1 MRQML
6 RRVWHFIGRRQF
18 ERDLAE
24 ELDFHRQMAQE
35 ELGSVR
41 AVGNAT
47 LARDEARDVWTWPWL
62 QDGVQ
67 DARFACRLL
76 LKDRRF
82 TLAATFALAL
92 GIGANTAA
100 FTFLRAVYQSPPYE
114 NASQLVTI
122 RTEDPRQRG
131 QSADQ
136 RAMNLA
142 PLGVSYQDFLD
153 WRRST
158 KSFSHLVIASEQP
171 MNIADEGMI
180 PERYL
185 GSYTSSN
192 IFRMLGRAPMLGRDF
207 TAEDEQPGAPPVVV
221 IAHTVWKARYG
232 SDSNVVG
239 RLIRV
244 NDVPSTIVGVMP
256 EGFVFPFADEI
267 WQPIGANPNA
277 AKAPREVRTPI
288 VFAFGRVMDGVT
300 LEQAQ
305 SELDSLMQ
313 SLAQQFPATNNNI
326 GARLEPLQELLTGP
340 VLQQMAKLLM
350 AAVLLVLLIAC
361 VNVANLLLT
370 RTSKRAREIAIRASL
385 GATRRRIVRQLL
397 IESLVLAALA
407 GILGIAIGQYAVRL
421 FVASFSPELQGAP
434 PPYWLTMNMDAQVYV
449 FLAAICA
456 ATTVLF
462 GLAPALRVSRTDV
475 NSTLK
480 EGGRGTVSAQSHRWA
495 GTLIVV
501 QLSVTLMLL
510 AGTAIMGRQFLA
522 LYRAGQVIDTS
533 GVVTMRLALSVQKYR
548 TPEQRKMF
556 YKQLEEGLA
565 ANVSFSRATVASDI
579 PFMTNTGARRLLTID
594 GAQWPAGNPQPTVAY
609 VYVGPRYFETL
620 GIKLLRG
627 RLLAE
632 DDGRKGMEGAVV
644 NERFASMFFSGR
656 DPLGHRIRLVNAAAA
671 QTTQTNAPWFTI
683 VGVSQTIPWALF
695 QEEADPVVYVPVS
708 GEPAP
713 HRFASVIA
721 RSRTDTA
728 AAFAQIRQEV
738 RRVDPDLPGY
748 FVQTLDGV
756 LATSRFPQRLFGAIF
771 LMLASIALILSTVGL
786 FALTANRV
794 AERTQEIGVRLALG
808 ARARE
813 VVWLFV
819 RSAIVL
825 LAIGLTIGLAG
836 SMFMGRY
843 LPVLFGRAR
852 EVDALTLGSVGALLV
867 MVGLAA
873 SIFPAR
879 RAARVDPLV
888 ALRYD

>member
-1 MRQML
+1 MRQIL
-6 RRVWHFIGRRQF
+6 RRVRHVIGRRQF

-24 ELDFHRQMAQE
+24 ELDFHRQMAQD
-35 ELGSVR
+35 ELGNSRV
-41 AVGNAT
+41 VGNVT

-82 TLAATFALAL
+82 TLAVTIALAL

-122 RTEDPRQRG
+122 RTEDLRQRA
-131 QSADQ
+131 QSVEQ
-136 RAMNLA
+136 RAMNLV

-153 WRRST
+153 WKRST

-192 IFRMLGRAPMLGRDF
+192 VFRMLGRTPMLGRDF
-207 TAEDEQPGAPPVVV
+207 TTEDEQPGATPVVV

-232 SDSNVVG
+232 SDPNIVG
-239 RLIRV
+239 RVIRV
-244 NDVPSTIVGVMP
+244 NDIPSTIVGVMP
-256 EGFVFPFADEI
+256 AGFVFPFADEI
-267 WQPIGANPNA
+267 WQPIGVNPNA
-277 AKAPREVRTPI
+277 TKAPREVRTPI
-288 VFAFGRVMDGVT
+288 VFAFGRVADDVT

-326 GARLEPLQELLTGP
+326 GARLERLQELLTGP
-340 VLQQMAKLLM
+340 VLQQMAQLLM

-370 RTSKRAREIAIRASL
+370 RASKRAREIAIRASL

-397 IESLVLAALA
+397 IESLVLATLA

-456 ATTVLF
+456 ATTLLF
-462 GLAPALRVSRTDV
+462 GLAPALRMSRTDV

-495 GTLIVV
+495 GTLIVA
-501 QLSVTLMLL
+501 QLSITLMLL
-510 AGTAIMGRQFLA
+510 AGTAIMCRQFLA

-556 YKQLEEGLA
+556 FEQLEARLA
-565 ANVSFSRATVASDI
+565 ANVSFSSATVASDI

-594 GAQWPAGNPQPTVAY
+594 GKQWPAGNPQPTVAY

-627 RLLAE
+627 RQLGE

-644 NERFASMFFSGR
+644 NERFASMFFGSG

-671 QTTQTNAPWFTI
+671 QTNQANAPWFTI

-695 QEEADPVVYVPVS
+695 QEESDPVVYVPVS

-728 AAFAQIRQEV
+728 AAFAQMRQEV
-738 RRVDPDLPGY
+738 RRIDPDLPGY
-748 FVQTLDGV
+748 FVQTLDSI

-771 LMLASIALILSTVGL
+771 LLLASIALILSTVGL
-786 FALTANRV
+786 FALTASRV
-794 AERTQEIGVRLALG
+794 AQRTQEIGVRLALG
-808 ARARE
+808 ARASE

-825 LAIGLTIGLAG
+825 LAIGLTLGLAG
-836 SMFMGRY
+836 SMFIGKY
-843 LPVLFGRAR
+843 LPLIFGRAR
-852 EVDALTLGSVGALLV
+852 EVDVLTLGSVGALLV
-867 MVGLAA
+867 AVGLAA

>member
-1 MRQML
+1 MRRLL
-6 RRVWHFIGRRQF
+6 RRAWHAIHRHQF
-18 ERDLAE
+18 ERDLVD
-24 ELDFHRQMAQE
+24 ELELHRQMAQE
-35 ELGSVR
+35 ELGSTRV
-41 AVGNAT
+41 VGSTA
-47 LARDEARDVWTWPWL
+47 LAADQARDVWTWPWL

-82 TLAATFALAL
+82 TLAATIALAL

-100 FTFLRAVYQSPPYE
+100 FTFLRAVYQSPPFE

-122 RTEDPRQRG
+122 RTEDLRQRG
-131 QSADQ
+131 QSAEQ
-136 RAMNLA
+136 RAMNVA

-153 WRRST
+153 WRRSA

-171 MNIADEGMI
+171 MNIADEDMT

-192 IFRMLGRAPMLGRDF
+192 IFRMVGRAPMLGRDF
-207 TAEDEQPGAPPVVV
+207 TAEDEQPGAPPVVI

-232 SDSNVVG
+232 GDPKIVG
-239 RLIRV
+239 RVIRV

-256 EGFVFPFADEI
+256 EGFVFPFVDEI

-277 AKAPREVRTPI
+277 MNPRREVRTPI
-288 VFAFGRVMDGVT
+288 VFAFGRVADGVT
-300 LEQAQ
+300 IEQAQ

-313 SLAQQFPATNNNI
+313 SLAQQFPAANSNI
-326 GARLEPLQELLTGP
+326 GARLEPLQDFLTGP

-370 RTSKRAREIAIRASL
+370 RTTKRAREIAIRASL

-407 GILGIAIGQYAVRL
+407 SILGIAIGQYAIRL
-421 FVASFSPELQGAP
+421 FVVSFSPELQGAP

-456 ATTVLF
+456 GTTVLF
-462 GLAPALRVSRTDV
+462 GLAPALRVSRTNV

-480 EGGRGTVSAQSHRWA
+480 EGGRGTVSARSHRWA
-495 GTLIVV
+495 GTLIIA

-510 AGTAIMGRQFLA
+510 AGTAMMGRQFLA

-548 TPEQRKMF
+548 SPEQRKMF

-565 ANVSFSRATVASDI
+565 ANVSFSRAAVASDI

-594 GAQWPAGNPQPTVAY
+594 GKQWPAGDPQPTVAY

-627 RLLAE
+627 RQLAE

-656 DPLGHRIRLVNAAAA
+656 DPLGQRIRLVNAAAP
-671 QTTQTNAPWFTI
+671 QTNAPWFTI

-695 QEEADPVVYVPVS
+695 QEEPDPVVYVPVS

-738 RRVDPDLPGY
+738 RRIDPDLPGY
-748 FVQTLDGV
+748 FVQTLDDV
-756 LATSRFPQRLFGAIF
+756 LAASRFPQRLFGAIF
-771 LMLASIALILSTVGL
+771 LMLAGIALILSTVGL

-808 ARARE
+808 AGARE

-836 SMFMGRY
+836 STFMGKY
-843 LPVLFGRAR
+843 LPLLFGRAR
-852 EVDALTLGSVGALLV
+852 DVDALTLGSVGVLLV

-873 SIFPAR
+873 SVFPAR